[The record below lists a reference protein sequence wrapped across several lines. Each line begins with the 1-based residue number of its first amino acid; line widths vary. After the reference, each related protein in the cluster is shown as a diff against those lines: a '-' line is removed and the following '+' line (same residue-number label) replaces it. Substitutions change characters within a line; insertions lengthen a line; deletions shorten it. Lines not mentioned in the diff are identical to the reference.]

1 MYNYCTYGVTM
12 RKFVYPAVVYYDE
25 DAHIYV
31 ICIEDLGIIVEGDT
45 VEDAHKR
52 AGKFMDIYIK
62 TAIKEEMEIPEP
74 TEFDVMVSRHP
85 KEMVVLIETTLDNK
99 NRPINA

>member
-1 MYNYCTYGVTM
+1 M

-45 VEDAHKR
+45 VEDAHRR

-62 TAIKEEMEIPEP
+62 TAIKEEMDIPEP

-85 KEMVVLIETTLDNK
+85 REMVVLIETTLDNK